1 MTRIGLK
8 RERGEMFKR
17 GKGRCALLSEGVMQ
31 GKVTIEDGA
40 GRADAAELEDRKEI
54 AARGS
59 CLHFLI
65 LDERLSLRPRLRGSA
80 AMTSAT
86 RMSSHRRSSSMLL
99 SCMKHAITV
108 AWERC
113 KTYMGAYQSPNFI
126 LGHRGGGMKC
136 VLWSAE

>member
-1 MTRIGLK
+1 MRN
-8 RERGEMFKR
+8 
-17 GKGRCALLSEGVMQ
+17 
-31 GKVTIEDGA
+31 KVTIKDGA
-40 GRADAAELEDRKEI
+40 GAAEEADDKKEI

-59 CLHFLI
+59 CLHFVI
-65 LDERLSLRPRLRGSA
+65 WDERLSLRPRLRGSA

-99 SCMKHAITV
+99 SCMKHVITV